1 MPRIL
6 TVYGGR
12 VEAGKGGGG
21 ELRRGY
27 SLKKKEFLLVNVALL
42 SLTCSPARCFWLALW
57 CLSQACLHV
66 SQRPATKGILSR
78 MAYILPVIGDATVFF
93 LLLHFRLVSCF

>member
-6 TVYGGR
+6 TGYGGR

-27 SLKKKEFLLVNVALL
+27 SLKKKEV
-42 SLTCSPARCFWLALW
+42 SL
-57 CLSQACLHV
+57 
-66 SQRPATKGILSR
+66 G
-78 MAYILPVIGDATVFF
+78 
-93 LLLHFRLVSCF
+93 